1 MLDRLSDSLKDL
13 QSKSYWKFVLQQI
26 QFLSTFSIH
35 FSRPAEI
42 LYGESSMRNGF
53 GLRLLHKFLGL
64 PFLSLQKLT
73 LQSLMERNERDTEV
87 CSFEL
92 TEFLVRA
99 SIFSI

>member
-1 MLDRLSDSLKDL
+1 MHS
-13 QSKSYWKFVLQQI
+13 
-26 QFLSTFSIH
+26 
-35 FSRPAEI
+35 SRPAEV

-64 PFLSLQKLT
+64 PFLRLQKVT

-92 TEFLVRA
+92 TEFLVRTLR
-99 SIFSI
+99 FRENYRPY